1 MKPLETVLTEI
12 EEQEV
17 SYQPFIVNDLVT
29 AAEAQRRIAH
39 FEDKK
44 KEIDSII
51 ESQIAPFLAKIEKI
65 KEWGEQAKQ
74 EYDEKESY
82 YANQLEFFLREEV
95 TKQVESGKKPK
106 KSIKLPYGKIALK
119 AQQPEF
125 VRNEEELLEYAKASG
140 FIKVKESADWAEI
153 KKNCVVADGK
163 LYDSNGEQVP
173 GVMVIERGE
182 KFELKL
188 DTE

>member
-1 MKPLETVLTEI
+1 MKPLEAVLTEI
-12 EEQEV
+12 EEQEQEV
-17 SYQPFIVNDLVT
+17 VFQPFIVKDLET

-39 FEDKK
+39 FVDKK

-51 ESQIAPFLAKIEKI
+51 ESQIAPFMAKIEKI

-74 EYDEKESY
+74 EFEEKESY

-95 TKQVESGKKPK
+95 AKQVESGKKPK
-106 KSIKLPYGKIALK
+106 KSIKLPYGKITLK

-125 VRNEEELLEYAKASG
+125 IRNEDELLEYAKTSG
-140 FIKVKESADWAEI
+140 FVKVKESADWAEI
-153 KKNCVVADGK
+153 KKSCVVADGK
-163 LYDSNGEQVP
+163 LYDSNGEAVP

-188 DTE
+188 D